1 MVQSK
6 KSGPADTMNGSG
18 KRQSAMPYTRG
29 NMKSHGGMMIRK
41 PLPHVKSTANP
52 PKGNRSSFQTDTGI
66 SGGRL
71 GEKREL
77 QRWDAGGSSNG
88 GLDGGLEDTK
98 DNNKPWD
105 QFAVNEEKFGVQT
118 DYDESIYTTSIDRSR
133 PDYNQKVARAEKL
146 ARRIEGTTANSAHA
160 AEERIVDHVGGADD
174 GMDEEDKYVDR
185 IENTFALLIPSAG
198 TAVSSAETF
207 LRWRARTRTN
217 TRRRRDVHPLA
228 RRL

>member
-1 MVQSK
+1 MSSQ
-6 KSGPADTMNGSG
+6 
-18 KRQSAMPYTRG
+18 
-29 NMKSHGGMMIRK
+29 
-41 PLPHVKSTANP
+41 PLIPS
-52 PKGNRSSFQTDTGI
+52 KGNRSSFQTDTGI

-98 DNNKPWD
+98 DSNKPWD

-185 IENTFALLIPSAG
+185 MENIFTLLIPFVG
-198 TAVSSAETF
+198 TAVSSVETS
-207 LRWRARTRTN
+207 LRWQARTRTN